1 MSTKLDFN
9 DTETAFKLKSNAQLK
24 KAYWLFKLVAS
35 KSMVGLGKKAAG
47 LAMKLRLP
55 IREVV
60 KQTVYDQFVGGET
73 IEECEAIIKKLLEN
87 NVYSLL
93 DYSIEGKETEA
104 DFDATKDKI
113 VQTIK
118 YGASHEGVPF
128 AVFKVTGIAR
138 FSLLQKYSE
147 GHALSEFESRAWTRA
162 KNRVE
167 EICYT
172 AHKFGLMVLIDAEE
186 TWIQPAIDEITQEM
200 MARFNRAEAIIFN
213 TLQMYRTDR
222 LEYLRQRLNEAQ
234 KANYK
239 LGVKLV
245 RGAYMEK
252 ERQRAKEKGY
262 PDPIQ
267 PNKEASDKSYDDG
280 IRFVIDNIDHF
291 SLVAGSHN
299 EESSALLAEIMDKK
313 GLSKNDQRIW
323 FSQLYG
329 MSDNLSF
336 NLAKEGFNV
345 VKYLPFGPVQETLP
359 YLIRRAEENSSAGGQ
374 TGRELMLIE
383 KEMQRRGID

>member
-1 MSTKLDFN
+1 MLDFN
-9 DTETAFKLKSNAQLK
+9 DTKTAFSLKSNAQLR

-35 KSMVGLGKKAAG
+35 KSLVGLGKKAAYM
-47 LAMKLRLP
+47 AMKLRLP

-73 IEECEAIIKKLLEN
+73 IDECEDIIKKLLEH

-93 DYSIEGKETEA
+93 DYSIEGKETDA

-118 YGASHEGVPF
+118 YGAQHEGVPF
-128 AVFKVTGIAR
+128 AVFKVTGIAK
-138 FSLLQKYSE
+138 FSLLEKYSE
-147 GHALSEFESRAWTRA
+147 GHAFTEFESRAWTRA

-172 AHKFGLMVLIDAEE
+172 AHKFGLKVLVDAEE
-186 TWIQPAIDEITQEM
+186 TWIQPAIDDLAHEM
-200 MARFNRAEAIIFN
+200 MHRFNRKASVVFN
-213 TLQMYRTDR
+213 TLQMYRNDR
-222 LEYLRQRLNEAQ
+222 LEYLHKGLEAANEH
-234 KANYK
+234 NYHF
-239 LGVKLV
+239 GVKLV

-252 ERQRAKEKGY
+252 ERSRAKEKGY

-267 PNKEASDKSYDDG
+267 PSKEASDNSFNNG
-280 IRFVIDNIDHF
+280 LRFVIKNIEKM
-291 SLVAGSHN
+291 SLVAGTHN
-299 EESSALLAEIMDKK
+299 EKSSFFLAELMEDAKLPK
-313 GLSKNDQRIW
+313 DDRRIW

-336 NLAKEGFNV
+336 NLAKEGYKV
-345 VKYLPFGPVQETLP
+345 VKYLPFGPVNETLP
-359 YLIRRAEENSSAGGQ
+359 YLIRRAEENSAAGGQ
-374 TGRELMLIE
+374 TSRELKLIE
-383 KEMQRRGID
+383 KELKRRGLDD